1 MSSASS
7 ERVRDDIVEYETKK
21 NGLKRERQT
30 IHLSITK
37 LQVQTPRFLLRL
49 IAIQQGETMANK
61 FAVVTGASSG
71 IGYELARVFAEN
83 GYDLLINSSGERLEQ
98 AASDVKSLGVDVT
111 AVQSDL
117 STYEGVEQLWREIES
132 SGRPVDAIA
141 LNAGIGAGGDF
152 VHETDLDKELK
163 MIQLNCSAVVH
174 LAKRVLKQMVA
185 RNEGK
190 VLITSSIAGT
200 MPSPLEAVYGATKAF
215 DLSFAKSL
223 RNELK
228 DTNIAVTALQPG
240 PTNTDFFRRA
250 DMEDTKLGQEG
261 KYTNDPREVAQQG
274 FKALMNNEDH
284 IYASSMK
291 TKIEGELG
299 RFMPDS
305 VKAEMHRKQ
314 AEPKE
319 KSA

>member
-1 MSSASS
+1 
-7 ERVRDDIVEYETKK
+7 
-21 NGLKRERQT
+21 
-30 IHLSITK
+30 
-37 LQVQTPRFLLRL
+37 
-49 IAIQQGETMANK
+49 MANK